1 MDDDENPVE
10 TRTALALAELWDDPK
25 NNNFDYPWPWRK
37 TKMSDYDDDY
47 SAEAHL
53 DRKAKEGWTVCGE
66 CGEWIHLNDVCEGVR
81 CGCEEAHPRTKGM
94 AALNLI
100 EKEDAEADES

>member
-1 MDDDENPVE
+1 MDDDENIME
-10 TRTALALAELWDDPK
+10 IRTALALAKIWDDPK
-25 NNNFDYPWPWRK
+25 NNNFDYPWPWPWRK

-53 DRKAKEGWTVCGE
+53 DRKAKEGWTVCWE

-81 CGCEEAHPRTKGM
+81 CKCG
-94 AALNLI
+94 
-100 EKEDAEADES
+100 EKEDAEADEG

>member
-1 MDDDENPVE
+1 MNDDENLVE
-10 TRTALALAELWDDPK
+10 IRTALALAKIWGDPG
-25 NNNFDYPWPWRK
+25 NRK
-37 TKMSDYDDDY
+37 KEMSDYDDDY
-47 SAEAHL
+47 TAEAHL

-81 CGCEEAHPRTKGM
+81 CGCEEAHPKDERM

-100 EKEDAEADES
+100 EKEDAEADEG